1 MTGNRKCYHQN
12 NSYYVISVRTD
23 EINILKL
30 TNEQKYF
37 LYILYI
43 GADIIYFNTLRF
55 GRLIADWSI
64 DNMFLDTKL
73 DARILQKNEK
83 NKIS

>member
-37 LYILYI
+37 LCILYI
-43 GADIIYFNTLRF
+43 GADIIY
-55 GRLIADWSI
+55 LI
-64 DNMFLDTKL
+64 
-73 DARILQKNEK
+73 
-83 NKIS
+83 

>member
-37 LYILYI
+37 LYISYI

-64 DNMFLDTKL
+64 ENMFLDTKL